1 MPNSSLDFNVFS
13 LVGGLATLWL
23 SNLTLWFTIPETN
36 RYRTHVFVVSNIII
50 LVLFTMGIY
59 LGISPSSLA
68 IQTLGWFYFI
78 LLMLAIIASIV
89 YVINTQQ
96 NRQNMPQSIQQA
108 LAHIDDVIYPFYSRK
123 DEMTFEDKREAMSAI
138 LRQIALTTVPTDLES
153 LTRISL
159 FELRDDGKFRILAT
173 NNIDAHRISQ
183 LEERFQYHPKPIG
196 TVGKCALE
204 KRPILRPD
212 LTTET
217 SRKDANWEPTPENEM
232 PHYSAKSIICVPVLD
247 EDKCLAVISISS
259 SKRSY
264 FTTEHQ
270 DQLGRYASRA
280 RNLLITL
287 NKSLLIDPDEDYGI
301 KAITI
306 SGEVGSGKTT
316 LAAALSYMLPGWR
329 RVSFGERFRKFCA
342 DRGLT
347 EQHINQ
353 VPDEIHREFDEYQR
367 LMLQQEEKIILES
380 RLSGYLAAE
389 MPDVLKIFCK
399 LPLEQRIERTAQRED
414 ISFEMAREKL
424 LSRDEG
430 DRERYRHLYD
440 IDDYRVGDHYFY
452 LNTDG
457 SPDSLA
463 RQVIHQ
469 IRANNRSKTS

>member
-1 MPNSSLDFNVFS
+1 MTTSSLDFNIIS
-13 LVGGLATLWL
+13 LVIALAVLWL
-23 SNLTLWFTIPETN
+23 TNVILWFTIPETN
-36 RYRTHVFVVSNIII
+36 KYRIYIFIFSNII
-50 LVLFTMGIY
+50 LLALFTMGVY
-59 LGISPSSLA
+59 LGITPTSLA
-68 IQTLGWFYFI
+68 IQTVGLFYLILII
-78 LLMLAIIASIV
+78 LLLIASV
-89 YVINTQQ
+89 FYAVNRQQ
-96 NRQNMPQSIQQA
+96 NPHNMPQSIQQA
-108 LAHIDDVIYPFYSRK
+108 LAHIDDVIYPFYSK
-123 DEMTFEDKREAMSAI
+123 KEEMTFEDKREAMSAI
-138 LRQIALTTVPTDLES
+138 VRQIALTTVPTDLES

-159 FELRDDGKFRILAT
+159 FELRDNGKFRILST

-183 LEERFQYHPKPIG
+183 LEEHFQYAPKSIG

-204 KRPILRPD
+204 KTPILRSD
-212 LTTET
+212 LTNDAA
-217 SRKDANWEPTPENEM
+217 RRDANWEPTPENDM

-247 EDKCLAVISISS
+247 KDKCLAVISISS
-259 SKRSY
+259 SKRNY

-270 DQLGRYASRA
+270 HQLERYASSA
-280 RNLLITL
+280 RNLLIML

-316 LAAALSYMLPGWR
+316 LAAALSYILPSWR
-329 RVSFGERFRKFCA
+329 RVSFGDRFRRFCS

-414 ISFEMAREKL
+414 ISFEMARQKL

-430 DRERYRHLYD
+430 DRERYRHLYG
-440 IDDYRVGDHYFY
+440 IDDYRIGDHYFY

-469 IRANNRSKTS
+469 IRANNRNKTS